1 MQKNEAIGADAARFY
16 GQSRIRRLTAAMPS
30 TENRR
35 INTMYE
41 IEESRTRAILVG
53 LDTGEYDTEV
63 SMEELAELADTAG
76 CEVAATAVQ
85 SRPAMEAATCI
96 GAGKLAEIAEQVKL
110 LDADLLIFDCELTGM
125 QMRNISDIT
134 DCKVIDRTM
143 LILDI
148 FAGRART
155 KEGRVQVALAQ
166 YKYRL
171 TRLTGMGTA
180 LSRLGG
186 GIGTRGPGETKLE
199 TDRRHI
205 RSRISSLEQELR
217 DMEKHRQFLV
227 SRRKK
232 DGILTAAIVGYTNAG
247 KSTLFNALT
256 NAGVLAE
263 NKLFATLDVTARALE
278 LPDGR
283 SVLLSDT
290 VGLIRRLPHHLVEAF
305 RSTLEEAVQADLILH
320 LLDASEPD
328 LEERM
333 QVTQTLLNDLGC
345 AEIPQIHV
353 LNKADLVDIPKQ
365 SDFENVWISARTGE
379 GLEMLIQA
387 IAHRLPQTARRM
399 KLCIPYTEGGFL
411 QLLRAEGKLFSEEY
425 TEKGTLVDIMVDVKR
440 QKKAEAFR
448 AE

>member
-1 MQKNEAIGADAARFY
+1 MHEIEQNEA
-16 GQSRIRRLTAAMPS
+16 
-30 TENRR
+30 
-35 INTMYE
+35 
-41 IEESRTRAILVG
+41 RTRVILVG
-53 LDTGEYDTEV
+53 LDTGEYDAEA

-76 CEVAATAVQ
+76 CEVVASVIQ
-85 SRPAMEAATCI
+85 SRPAPEAATCI
-96 GAGKLAEIAEQVKL
+96 GAGKLEEIREQVTL
-110 LDADLLIFDCELTGM
+110 LDAEMLIFDTELTGM
-125 QMRNISDIT
+125 QMRNISDAA

-155 KEGRVQVALAQ
+155 AEGKVQVSLAQ
-166 YKYRL
+166 YQYRL
-171 TRLTGMGTA
+171 SRLTGMGSA

-205 RSRISSLEQELR
+205 RSRIDSLKQELKE
-217 DMEKHRQFLV
+217 MEKHRKFLG

-247 KSTLFNALT
+247 KSTLFNMLT
-256 NAGVLAE
+256 QAGVLAE
-263 NKLFATLDVTARALE
+263 DKLFATLDVTARALE

-305 RSTLEEAVQADLILH
+305 RSTLEETAQADLILH
-320 LLDASEPD
+320 VMDASEPD
-328 LEERM
+328 VQERM
-333 QVTQTLLNDLGC
+333 KITQELLNDLGC

-365 SDFENVWISARTGE
+365 NDLETVWISAKHGD
-379 GLEMLIQA
+379 GLNDLLNA
-387 IAHRLPQTARRM
+387 IVRRLPQTAKRM
-399 KLCIPYTEGGFL
+399 KLCIPYSNGGFL
-411 QLLRAEGKLFSEEY
+411 QMLREEGKLFSEEY
-425 TEKGTLVDIMVDVKR
+425 TADGTLVDIMVDVRR
-440 QKKAEAFR
+440 QKQAEQFMVS
-448 AE
+448 EPV

>member
-1 MQKNEAIGADAARFY
+1 MH
-16 GQSRIRRLTAAMPS
+16 
-30 TENRR
+30 
-35 INTMYE
+35 E
-41 IEESRTRAILVG
+41 IELEKMPRVILVG
-53 LDTGEYDTEV
+53 IDTGEYDAQQ
-63 SMEELAELADTAG
+63 SIEELAELADTAG
-76 CEVAATAVQ
+76 CEVIATAIQ
-85 SRPAMEAATCI
+85 SRPAPEAATCI
-96 GAGKLAEIAEQVKL
+96 GAGKLEEIAEQVKVL
-110 LDADLLIFDCELTGM
+110 EADMLIFDLELTGM
-125 QMRNISDIT
+125 QMRNISDAA

-155 KEGRVQVALAQ
+155 REGKVQVSLAQ
-166 YKYRL
+166 YKYRM

-205 RSRISSLEQELR
+205 RSRVAQLEKELR
-217 DMEKHRQFLV
+217 EMEQHRKFIG

-247 KSTLFNALT
+247 KSTLFNMLT
-256 NAGVLAE
+256 DAGVLAE

-283 SVLLSDT
+283 TVLLSDT

-305 RSTLEEAVQADLILH
+305 RSTLEETAQADLILH
-320 LLDASEPD
+320 VLDASEPD
-328 LEERM
+328 VQERM
-333 QVTQTLLNDLGC
+333 KITQELLNDLGC

-365 SDFENVWISARTGE
+365 SDFENVWISAKPGD
-379 GLEMLIQA
+379 GLDHLLKA
-387 IAHRLPQTARRM
+387 IVHGLPQTAKRM
-399 KLCIPYTEGGFL
+399 KLCIPYAEGGFL
-411 QLLRAEGKLFSEEY
+411 QLLREEGKLFSEEY
-425 TEKGTLVDIMVDVKR
+425 TADGTLVDIMVDVKR
-440 QKKAEAFR
+440 QKKAQEYAV
-448 AE
+448 ED